1 MTAIPQVYG
10 KHPERRAPF
19 SALFALFA
27 AAMLLMT
34 CAQTP
39 VFASEYRTSCRCAPN
54 SQEFCQGTLGDTD
67 IFLNAAGTILRGSD
81 SNSCRDLWEYE
92 FSYAI
97 DKIAIDTITKLVF
110 FSSGDSVFVL
120 SFNQKELVFNH
131 RMSSSVKNISLQ
143 PRERLSIDL
152 VNGERHYLIMK
163 LSAVDQ
169 LPEFE
174 MESPPASASQQTVSV
189 PDTRI
194 FSTPVEQIENQ
205 ELVGPE
211 QDNEQ
216 NLIVNF
222 DNIAKIPFENQE
234 YELNIEHTEL
244 AQITFQNPKTS
255 ESSENKVQH
264 ESISSAKLETN
275 SNKNDISIKHDSSNN
290 NAEESMKQGM
300 KTAWNCVQSVA
311 LNPEKYNKN
320 ANIFINKHGV
330 TMISMDYLISLNL
343 CLETKIMDNV
353 LRIIGPNS
361 KKIVIN
367 NLLKTMNIS
376 GNKSI
381 KFDKTLRPYRTAQK
395 KYYIPLRSVLE
406 SAGYK
411 VSWDSHARQAIISIP

>member
-1 MTAIPQVYG
+1 M
-10 KHPERRAPF
+10 
-19 SALFALFA
+19 ALFTLFA
-27 AAMLLMT
+27 AAMFVT
-34 CAQTP
+34 ICAQSP

-54 SQEFCQGTLGDTD
+54 PQEFCQGTLGDTD
-67 IFLNAAGTILRGSD
+67 IFLNAAGTILRGAD

-120 SFNQKELVFNH
+120 SLNQKELVFSQGMN
-131 RMSSSVKNISLQ
+131 SGVKNISLQ

-152 VNGERHYLIMK
+152 VNGERHYLKMK

-174 MESPPASASQQTVSV
+174 MESPPAAASQQTVSI

-194 FSTPVEQIENQ
+194 FSTPDEQIENQ

-222 DNIAKIPFENQE
+222 DNIAKIPFENEE
-234 YELNIEHTEL
+234 YDLNIEHTEL
-244 AQITFQNPKTS
+244 AKITFQNPIIS
-255 ESSENKVQH
+255 ESSENKIQH
-264 ESISSAKLETN
+264 ESISSEKLKTN
-275 SNKNDISIKHDSSNN
+275 SNKNDTSIKHDTSNQ
-290 NAEESMKQGM
+290 NAEKSMKQGM

-311 LNPEKYNKN
+311 LNPEKYSKN
-320 ANIFINKHGV
+320 ANIYINKHGV
-330 TMISMDYLISLNL
+330 TMISMDYLISLNI
-343 CLETKIMDNV
+343 CVQTKIMDNV
-353 LRIIGPNS
+353 LHIIGPNG
-361 KKIVIN
+361 KKIVID
-367 NLLKTMNIS
+367 NLK
-376 GNKSI
+376 KSI
-381 KFDKTLRPYRTAQK
+381 KIGENSPVKFDRTSRPYRTAQK

-411 VSWDSHARQAIISIP
+411 VSWDSKARQAIVSIP